1 MLARMRQKRNPYML
15 VVGMQVCTTTMES
28 SMETLKKL
36 NIELPY
42 DPVMLFLSIYPKE
55 CKTGFNR
62 DTCAQMF
69 FSALFTIAKI
79 NDVV

>member
-1 MLARMRQKRNPYML
+1 ML
-15 VVGMQVCTTTMES
+15 VVGIQVCTTTIES
-28 SMETLKKL
+28 SMEIPQNLK
-36 NIELPY
+36 IELPY
-42 DPVMLFLSIYPKE
+42 DPMMLLLSTYPKE